1 MQTTYCRW
9 APSLGE
15 LESSTNTYQQVWG
28 HEQVWGTKDY
38 DWKKHR
44 NESVVM
50 FGLYDLRDYIALW
63 QHRGKVWILWTGSD
77 LRNLKN
83 GFIFNDGKLRFLSKI
98 FRGNGWLMP
107 LLKKAEHWVE
117 NEWEY
122 DQLAGLGI
130 KSRICPSFLGDINNF
145 PITYKHSDKPNVFIS
160 GHSGREEEYG
170 FGWITKLAER
180 VPECMFHLY
189 GSNEWGYAEGKKNI
203 VFHGKVS
210 RETFNAE
217 IQNYQCGLRLNK
229 SDGFS
234 EITAKNILNGGYP
247 ITYLKYP
254 MIDNFETEEELVR
267 LLKELKNKKE
277 PNHKARQ
284 FYYETLN
291 NFPWNTKKH

>member
-15 LESSTNTYQQVWG
+15 LEGT
-28 HEQVWGTKDY
+28 HEEVWGTQKY
-38 DWKKHR
+38 IWKRHKK
-44 NESVVM
+44 EPCTF
-50 FGLYDLRDYIALW
+50 FGLYDVRDYLALW
-63 QHRGKVWILWTGSD
+63 QHRGKAWILWAGSD
-77 LRNLKN
+77 LENLIQ
-83 GFIFNDGKLRFLSKI
+83 GFIFNNGKLKLLSKI
-98 FRGNGWLMP
+98 LRGNWWLVKI
-107 LLKKAEHWVE
+107 LKKAEHYVE
-117 NEWEY
+117 NQNEANK
-122 DQLAGLGI
+122 LAKFGI
-130 KSRICPSFLGDINNF
+130 QSKVRPSFLGDIKDF
-145 PITYKHSDKPNVFIS
+145 PITYKPSDKPNVFIS

-170 FGWITKLAER
+170 FGFVARLADI
-180 VPECMFHLY
+180 VPECVFHLY

-234 EITAKNILNGGYP
+234 EITAKNVLNGGYP

-254 MIDNFETEEELVR
+254 MIDNVETEEELVR